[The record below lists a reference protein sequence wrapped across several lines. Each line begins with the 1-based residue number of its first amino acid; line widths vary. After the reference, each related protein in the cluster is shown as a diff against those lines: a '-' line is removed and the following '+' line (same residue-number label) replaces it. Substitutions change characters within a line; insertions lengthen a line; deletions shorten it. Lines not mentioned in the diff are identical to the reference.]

1 MRTLSLTSIFLHLF
15 LFISAQ
21 QIDVYQR
28 PVQHERSREF
38 DAIHY
43 RIALDVDMENKML
56 SGSNTI
62 TLRPLN
68 DDFKT
73 IYLDAVSLIVT
84 DVMDIKGFPLSF
96 HQTDDKLSITLSAF
110 IFPSGYSDCIGLLYA
125 KRASERPEIYGCYG

>member
-1 MRTLSLTSIFLHLF
+1 MKTLTLTSIFLHLF

-56 SGSNTI
+56 SGNNTI

-84 DVMDIKGFPLSF
+84 RCEGYKGI
-96 HQTDDKLSITLSAF
+96 SIVISSDRRQAIHHAFTF
-110 IFPSGYSDCIGLLYA
+110 IFP
-125 KRASERPEIYGCYG
+125 